1 MEPSCQFSPNS
12 QVAMNILSVSVKLKV
27 RASQSIDGSLSSNN
41 PRLQNDSEGEHLAFN
56 GCDGI
61 D

>member
-1 MEPSCQFSPNS
+1 
-12 QVAMNILSVSVKLKV
+12 MNILSVSVKLKV

-41 PRLQNDSEGEHLAFN
+41 PRLQNDSEGEHSAFN